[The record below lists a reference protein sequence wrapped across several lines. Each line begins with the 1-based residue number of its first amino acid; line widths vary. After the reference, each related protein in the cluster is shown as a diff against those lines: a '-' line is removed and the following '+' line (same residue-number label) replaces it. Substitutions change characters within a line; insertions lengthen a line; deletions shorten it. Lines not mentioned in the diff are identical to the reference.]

1 MFKNYIQE
9 ENCYMNAD
17 IDTDTDADTDIDI
30 DIDTDTDLFF
40 HCVEIRL
47 EKIMSCCVSCRP
59 LIFNVAFY
67 QRYHILYQ

>member
-17 IDTDTDADTDIDI
+17 IDTDIDI
-30 DIDTDTDLFF
+30 DTDLFF